1 MAGRKHVSGC
11 QPVSSRQEPRLKVWL
26 EIQGRYS
33 FGWGISEILSAV
45 DRTGSIKQAA
55 VSLGKS
61 YRYVWGRIK
70 SAEDTLGEKLVNTQV
85 GGQGERRSS
94 LTSFARETLHDFV
107 AFRDRMRELAE
118 QEFSTQFGKWH
129 DGAD

>member
-1 MAGRKHVSGC
+1 
-11 QPVSSRQEPRLKVWL
+11 VWL
-26 EIQGRYS
+26 EVEGQYS

-55 VSLGKS
+55 AALGKS

-70 SAEDTLGEKLVNTQV
+70 SAEDTLGERLVKTQV

-94 LTSFARETLHDFV
+94 LTDFARETLHHYV
-107 AFRDRMRELAE
+107 AFRERMQELAR
-118 QEFSTQFGKWH
+118 QEFSAQFVKSH